1 MPWGN
6 PKESDHRRAISLD
19 LERMPPISRCEILT
33 RLSTKESKSRS
44 ADKSPGGQRCEAF
57 FTGRRPAIQ
66 ARSASEWILRNVQGS
81 TRWRFVLLMVRIAA
95 RRAKFKSPFA
105 ASGDL

>member
-1 MPWGN
+1 M
-6 PKESDHRRAISLD
+6 ESNGPPTVRRNSI
-19 LERMPPISRCEILT
+19 ERVA
-33 RLSTKESKSRS
+33 S
-44 ADKSPGGQRCEAF
+44 AAF
-57 FTGRRPAIQ
+57 QLIQ
-66 ARSASEWILRNVQGS
+66 ARSASEWILRNVLGS